1 MFGVRRWGGYG
12 CQESVVVWAKSCCR
26 CRRDPKQNSK
36 IDEHNT
42 DYLPRFVFLYGI
54 CRAFIM
60 VECQLQLR
68 NRTSVNQI

>member
-1 MFGVRRWGGYG
+1 MVSGNQW
-12 CQESVVVWAKSCCR
+12 SCGQ
-26 CRRDPKQNSK
+26 KVAAAGTQNENSK

-54 CRAFIM
+54 CRAIIM

-68 NRTSVNQI
+68 NRTSVNQM